1 MKIVYPDYNNSI
13 VNIAS
18 SIEKYF
24 DLDNKV
30 PSLKFLD
37 NILENEKPK
46 NVVVILFDGM
56 GSNLIKEKL
65 KGKFLDKNMILTLS
79 STCPATTT
87 AATTS
92 IMTGLTL
99 VLMVI

>member
-24 DLDNKV
+24 DLDSNV
-30 PSLKFLD
+30 PSLKALD
-37 NILENEKPK
+37 DILEKEKPK

-56 GSNLIKEKL
+56 GARLIKEKL
-65 KGKFLDKNMILTLS
+65 KGKFLDNNMLFVLS

-87 AATTS
+87 AATTFS
-92 IMTGLTL
+92 IA
-99 VLMVI
+99 